1 MIADTTARRGWA
13 RPSLILAVASLAIH
27 VFVNGGYGFFRDE
40 LYFIVCGQHPA
51 WGYVD
56 QPPLVPLIAAAS
68 RAAFG
73 DWLLGFRIV
82 PALAMTAM
90 VALTAEFAQAVGG
103 GRFAQWL
110 AGLCALGAAVFLVH
124 GLLLSTDM
132 FQALTW
138 LGCAWCLVRIAQTN
152 DQRWWIAFG
161 LITGFSLLTK
171 YLIAFFLIALVPGLL
186 MSPLWRSLARPWL
199 YAGAGLAL
207 TMVLPNILWQQQQGW
222 PFLELGAAGASH
234 KNLALSPLAF
244 FGQQLLL
251 IGPLTAAVWLAGLW
265 ATAVRPA
272 HAAYR
277 AFPIA
282 YALLFAFFVVS
293 HGKAYYLAPIYPVLL
308 GFGAVAIE
316 GWLTAAWMR
325 GTALAAIAISS
336 ALVAPMA
343 VPVLPVKTYIAYA
356 DAMGMSPSA
365 LAGEHQKLSAL
376 PQHFADMFGWREMAA
391 DVETVWRKLPPADQ
405 ARAVVFGQNYG
416 EAAAIDVFGHGL
428 PPAISGHNNYYL
440 WGPRGHDGNVI
451 VVIGGNRKEMEGLF
465 QSVTL
470 AGHIDTP
477 YAMPYETNKPIYIL
491 RGARTPLPAVWPSL
505 KHFE

>member
-1 MIADTTARRGWA
+1 MIADTTARRDWA

-90 VALTAEFAQAVGG
+90 VALTAEFARLVGG

-124 GLLLSTDM
+124 GLLVSTDM

-186 MSPLWRSLARPWL
+186 MSPLA
-199 YAGAGLAL
+199 
-207 TMVLPNILWQQQQGW
+207 
-222 PFLELGAAGASH
+222 
-234 KNLALSPLAF
+234 
-244 FGQQLLL
+244 
-251 IGPLTAAVWLAGLW
+251 LAG
-265 ATAVRPA
+265 P
-272 HAAYR
+272 
-277 AFPIA
+277 
-282 YALLFAFFVVS
+282 
-293 HGKAYYLAPIYPVLL
+293 
-308 GFGAVAIE
+308 AVAICRCGPGADDGAAE
-316 GWLTAAWMR
+316 YPVATATR
-325 GTALAAIAISS
+325 L
-336 ALVAPMA
+336 A
-343 VPVLPVKTYIAYA
+343 VPGT
-356 DAMGMSPSA
+356 GRRRC
-365 LAGEHQKLSAL
+365 LA
-376 PQHFADMFGWREMAA
+376 
-391 DVETVWRKLPPADQ
+391 
-405 ARAVVFGQNYG
+405 
-416 EAAAIDVFGHGL
+416 
-428 PPAISGHNNYYL
+428 
-440 WGPRGHDGNVI
+440 
-451 VVIGGNRKEMEGLF
+451 
-465 QSVTL
+465 
-470 AGHIDTP
+470 
-477 YAMPYETNKPIYIL
+477 
-491 RGARTPLPAVWPSL
+491 
-505 KHFE
+505 

>member
-1 MIADTTARRGWA
+1 MIADTTARRDWT
-13 RPSLILAVASLAIH
+13 RPSLLLALASLAIH
-27 VFVNGGYGFFRDE
+27 AFVNGGYGFFRDE
-40 LYFIVCGQHPA
+40 LYFIVCGLHPA

-73 DWLLGFRIV
+73 DWLPGFRFV
-82 PALAMTAM
+82 PMLAMTAM
-90 VALTAEFAQAVGG
+90 VALTAEFARLVGG
-103 GRFAQWL
+103 GRFAQAL
-110 AGLCALGAAVFLVH
+110 AGLCALGAAIFLVH
-124 GLLLSTDM
+124 GLLVSTDM

-138 LGCAWCLVRIAQTN
+138 LGCAWCIVRIAQTGE
-152 DQRWWIAFG
+152 QRWWIAFG
-161 LITGFSLLTK
+161 LIAGFSLLTK
-171 YLIAFFLIALVPGLL
+171 YLIAFYLVALIPGLL
-186 MSPLWRSLARPWL
+186 LSPLRRSLSRPWI
-199 YAGAGLAL
+199 YAGAALAL
-207 TMVLPNILWQQQQGW
+207 AMVLPNVLWQQQHGW
-222 PFLELGAAGASH
+222 PFLELGAAGASY

-244 FGQQLLL
+244 FDQQLLL
-251 IGPLTAAVWLAGLW
+251 IGPLAAAVWLAGLW

-272 HAAYR
+272 HAAWR

-282 YALLFAFFVVS
+282 YGLLFAFFILS

-316 GWLTAAWMR
+316 RRLTTAWSR
-325 GTALAAIAISS
+325 GAALAAIAISS

-356 DAMGMSPSA
+356 RFMGLSPSA
-365 LAGEHQKLSAL
+365 LAGEHLRLAAL

-391 DVETVWRKLPPADQ
+391 DVEAVWRTLSPADQ

-440 WGPRGHDGNVI
+440 WGPRGHDGSVI
-451 VVIGGNRKEMEGLF
+451 VVIGGNRKEMEGQF

-477 YAMPYETNKPIYIL
+477 YAMPYETDKPIYIL
-491 RGARTPLPAVWPSL
+491 RGAKTPLPAMWPSL

>member
-1 MIADTTARRGWA
+1 MIADTARRDWT
-13 RPSLILAVASLAIH
+13 RPSLLLALASLAIH
-27 VFVNGGYGFFRDE
+27 LLVNGGYGFFRDE
-40 LYFIVCGQHPA
+40 LYFIVCGLHPA

-73 DWLLGFRIV
+73 DWLTGFRIV

-90 VALTAEFAQAVGG
+90 VALTAEFAQAIGG

-110 AGLCALGAAVFLVH
+110 AGLCALGAAIFLVH
-124 GLLLSTDM
+124 GLLVSTDM

-138 LGCAWCLVRIAQTN
+138 LGCAWCIVRIAQTGE
-152 DQRWWIAFG
+152 QRWWIAFG
-161 LITGFSLLTK
+161 LIAGFSLLTK
-171 YLIAFFLIALVPGLL
+171 YLIAFYLIALVPGLL
-186 MSPLWRSLARPWL
+186 SPLRRSLARPWV
-199 YAGAGLAL
+199 YGGAILAL
-207 TMVLPNILWQQQQGW
+207 MMVLPNILWQAHQGW
-222 PFLELGAAGASH
+222 PFLELGAAGASY
-234 KNLALSPLAF
+234 KNLALSPLDF

-251 IGPLTAAVWLAGLW
+251 VGPLAAAVWLAGLW
-265 ATAVRPA
+265 ATTVRPA

-282 YALLFAFFVVS
+282 YGLLFAFFVAS

-316 GWLTAAWMR
+316 GWLAAAWMR
-325 GTALAAIAISS
+325 NAALAAIAISS

-343 VPVLPVKTYIAYA
+343 VPVLPVQAYIAYA
-356 DAMGMSPSA
+356 RALGMAPSA
-365 LAGEHQKLSAL
+365 LAGEHQRLSAL

-416 EAAAIDVFGHGL
+416 EAAAIDIFGHDL
-428 PPAISGHNNYYL
+428 PPAISAHNNYYV
-440 WGPRGHDGNVI
+440 WGPRGHDGDVM
-451 VVIGGNRKEMEGLF
+451 VVIGGNRKQMEGLF
-465 QSVTL
+465 HGVVP
-470 AGHIDTP
+470 AGRIDAP
-477 YAMPYETNKPIYIL
+477 YAMPYETDLPIYIL
-491 RGARTPLPAVWPSL
+491 RGAKVPLPTLWPRL